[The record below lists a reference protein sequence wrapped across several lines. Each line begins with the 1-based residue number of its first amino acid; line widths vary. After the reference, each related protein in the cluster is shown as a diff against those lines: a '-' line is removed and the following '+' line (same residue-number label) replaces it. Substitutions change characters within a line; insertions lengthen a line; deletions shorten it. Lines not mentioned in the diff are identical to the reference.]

1 MQRRDGWGKNERR
14 GYTEVEMS
22 EREKWRVRKEV
33 REYGQKD
40 MEKKGARTGERGRML
55 GAEQAYL
62 GRHVMRDAELQ
73 VLQDALH
80 GVVRLLFGGPEVL
93 LHGTGH
99 GRKDGLGCLP
109 GIHHLPGVL
118 LLLLL

>member
-1 MQRRDGWGKNERR
+1 MESKER
-14 GYTEVEMS
+14 S
-22 EREKWRVRKEV
+22 ERIWAKRCGEEGCQNWRRRK
-33 REYGQKD
+33 
-40 MEKKGARTGERGRML
+40 TL

-62 GRHVMRDAELQ
+62 GCHVMRDAELQ

-80 GVVRLLFGGPEVL
+80 SVVRLLLGGPEVL

-99 GRKDGLGCLP
+99 GCKDGLGCLS